1 MVSMGT
7 NDCSSVNQQTK
18 LVQSERSLGLA
29 LDVPDSILNGSSGT
43 FGIYL
48 LPEKNQAGETS

>member
-1 MVSMGT
+1 MGT

-18 LVQSERSLGLA
+18 LVQSQRSLGLA

-48 LPEKNQAGETS
+48 LPEKNQAEETS